1 MFIFELYTFCVLY
14 VHKFVYELCVHIDVY
29 SNVYLLYT
37 ISTRVYGGHTWHV
50 QTCWRSIFSTL
61 VGRWQQLLML
71 LFQFR
76 GLHCSETDVASAS
89 SLSVLKNRLKTY
101 LFHRCYE
108 TDWIRPTFLFP
119 GHILSPPRNSG
130 PCNSFHCLGHFKNV
144 YDDDDVIKLRATC
157 VAAILVQQCHR

>member
-1 MFIFELYTFCVLY
+1 MQKYTKMFIFELYTFCVLY

-108 TDWIRPTFLFP
+108 TD
-119 GHILSPPRNSG
+119 
-130 PCNSFHCLGHFKNV
+130 
-144 YDDDDVIKLRATC
+144 
-157 VAAILVQQCHR
+157 